1 MRPITSVRIQ
11 PTRSFSDALLSQ
23 YRQQGDAPADTVI
36 ASVVAENGPAALRS
50 LMQWLGDTESFSLT
64 DQPAAVADFWRQYAH
79 LPDWADGARMTRGM
93 AFFKRHA
100 GPIGL
105 ILGCY
110 SLPYCY
116 LGADGAQVLW
126 LTERI
131 KNDTARRLQETGE
144 WVFAVNT
151 ARNWLSRDGAVPE
164 AISRTLKVRLLHAG
178 ARWFAGHSSRWNAD
192 WGTPVNQEDM
202 AGTNLAFSYVV
213 LLGLRRAGVAVTE
226 QEESDYLHH
235 INVVGWLNGVDSQ
248 LLPQNMRE
256 AYRLGQAIGKR
267 QFRRSEAGEGLTRS
281 LLNAIAETGS
291 KTSGR
296 PDMIRNLAA
305 GEMRFFLGDRNA
317 DLLGIPD
324 APIEKRLAGVISR
337 LPIFDGS
344 VSRLG

>member
-1 MRPITSVRIQ
+1 MSVRIQ
-11 PTRSFSDALLSQ
+11 PTRSFSGAILSQ
-23 YRQQGDAPADTVI
+23 FRQRGDAPADAVI
-36 ASVVAENGPAALRS
+36 ASIVAGGGPVALRS
-50 LMQWLGDTESFSLT
+50 LMQWLGNTDSFSPAG
-64 DQPAAVADFWRQYAH
+64 QPEAVVGFWHEHAH
-79 LPDWADGARMTRGM
+79 LPDWAEPQRMLRAM
-93 AFFKRHA
+93 SFFKQHA

-151 ARNWLSRDGAVPE
+151 AQNWQSEKGEVPE

-192 WGTPVNQEDM
+192 WGVPVNQEDM

-213 LLGLRRAGVAVTE
+213 LLGLRRTGVAATE
-226 QEESDYLHH
+226 QEEADFLHH
-235 INVVGWLNGVDSQ
+235 VNVVGWLNGVDTQ

-256 AYRLGQAIGKR
+256 AYRLGQAIGNR
-267 QFRRSEAGEGLTRS
+267 QFAASEAGTGLTTA
-281 LLNAIAETGS
+281 LLNAIAETG
-291 KTSGR
+291 GR
-296 PDMIRNLAA
+296 ALGRTDTVRNLAA
-305 GEMRFFLGDRNA
+305 GEMRFFLGDRYA
-317 DLLGIPD
+317 DLLGIPHV
-324 APIEKRLAGVISR
+324 PVEKRLAGVLSR

-344 VSRLG
+344 VQRLS